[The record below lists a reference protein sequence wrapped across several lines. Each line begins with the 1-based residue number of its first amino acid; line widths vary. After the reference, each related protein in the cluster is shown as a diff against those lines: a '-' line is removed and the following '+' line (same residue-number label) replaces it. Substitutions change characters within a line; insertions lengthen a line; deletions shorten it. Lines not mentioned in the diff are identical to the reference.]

1 VSRYGGQYEHVFE
14 SVTAGVHINCAQ
26 LDINT
31 VAAGGGSMLF
41 WRNGLF
47 VVGPESAGA
56 HPGPAC
62 YRKGGPLT
70 ITDANLIL
78 GRLLPEHFPKIFGPN
93 EDQPLGIDVARKAFE
108 ELAVEIN
115 SESGQNGRYTVEAI
129 ALGFLHVANIN
140 MTKPIRTLTE
150 SRGYDV
156 TSHNLAS
163 FGGAG
168 GQHACDI
175 AEGLGIKRVIIHR
188 YSSIL
193 SAYGMALADLVS
205 EAQVPCSL
213 VYEPSNMDV
222 FSNGIATLKKK
233 VLSDLTA
240 QGVADSAIEF
250 ESYLNM
256 RYQGSDSQ
264 IMTLTPDDSNDYLS
278 VFRDTHQ
285 REFSFTSD
293 DRQVI
298 VDDIRVRGTG
308 NSNKI
313 VESSPFEALK
323 SLTTK
328 AVNGTQRESTT
339 KVYYE
344 TGWHDTP
351 VYLLGKL
358 NTGDVVQGPAM
369 IIDQTQTIV
378 VVPNATGTILSRHVI
393 IHLEFDAKKEIS
405 ALEAD
410 PIHLS
415 IFGHRFMSI
424 AEDMG
429 RTLQKISVSTNVKE
443 RLDFSCALFDSDG
456 GLTANAPHVP
466 VHLGS
471 MSRAVTIAMERWKG
485 NLYPGDC
492 IATNHPVSGGTHL
505 PDITLISPVFEEDG
519 KTIHFWV
526 AARAHHAEIGGI
538 AAGSMP
544 SDSTELYQEG
554 VAFEQWKIISEGKFD
569 NAVSIFHFAVILG
582 ANSFRAS
589 NTTSLM
595 YQDRI
600 QAAVPRDAYPTT
612 SPISKPKWQQTKSVS
627 P

>member
-1 VSRYGGQYEHVFE
+1 MSRYGGQYEHVFE

-93 EDQPLGIDVARKAFE
+93 ENEPLGVEVTRKAFE
-108 ELAVEIN
+108 KLADEIN
-115 SESGQNGRYTVEAI
+115 KDATQKEKYTVEAI

-140 MTKPIRTLTE
+140 MAKPVRTLTE

-156 TSHNLAS
+156 TAHSLAS

-175 AEGLGIKRVIIHR
+175 AENLGIKRVIVHR

-205 EAQVPCSL
+205 EAQVPCSQ
-213 VYEPSNMDV
+213 VYEPSNTKR
-222 FSNGIATLKKK
+222 FSEEIERLKSK
-233 VLSDLTA
+233 VLSDLKA
-240 QGVADSAIEF
+240 QNVPDADIAF

-264 IMTLTPDDSNDYLS
+264 LMIRTPESGIDYLS

-285 REFSFTSD
+285 REFSFTND
-293 DRQVI
+293 DRDVI

-308 NSNKI
+308 SSNKI
-313 VESSPFEALK
+313 VESSPLKALE
-323 SLTTK
+323 SITK
-328 AVNGTQRESTT
+328 QNVSITQSINTT
-339 KVYYE
+339 KVFFE
-344 TGWHDTP
+344 SGWKETP
-351 VYLLGKL
+351 VYLLEGLKA
-358 NTGDVVQGPAM
+358 GDIVQGPAM

-378 VVPNATGTILSRHVI
+378 VVPSATATVLPRHVI
-393 IHLEFDAKKEIS
+393 IDLEYDTKKEIS
-405 ALEAD
+405 SEEAD
-410 PIHLS
+410 PIQLS

-471 MSRAVTIAMERWKG
+471 MSRAVTIAMEYWKG

-505 PDITLISPVFEEDG
+505 PDITLVSPVFDADG
-519 KTIHFWV
+519 KRIHFWV
-526 AARAHHAEIGGI
+526 ASRAHHAEIGGI

-544 SDSTELYQEG
+544 SDSTELFQEG
-554 VAFEQWKIISEGKFD
+554 VAFEQWKIISQGKFD
-569 NAVSIFHFAVILG
+569 YAVRSPVLPVL
-582 ANSFRAS
+582 NS
-589 NTTSLM
+589 L
-595 YQDRI
+595 
-600 QAAVPRDAYPTT
+600 
-612 SPISKPKWQQTKSVS
+612 ISK
-627 P
+627 